1 MADRLVLCGGLPAER
16 SDRVAIDIDVDGPK
30 GSANRVNLH
39 LGDIC
44 ARMVQDVPP
53 VLADLLEIAAY
64 VYCAD
69 QFTKRGGD
77 TMAEMGR
84 DWRRSFR
91 FRIPVRRAEIWNR
104 PEVREALVETL
115 GFLSEDDYAFD
126 FVGKPIPTLLQP
138 YLDLNCT
145 DGLGFVPDEVL
156 LFSGGLDSFAG
167 AVDALIGRKVKVALI
182 SHQGSK
188 MVQSKQLHLVQAL
201 RERTAPSQL
210 FHVPV
215 TVNKGNQEAAEFTQ
229 RTRSFLFATLA
240 LVVARLFRRDRIN
253 FYENGV
259 VSTNLPVASHV
270 LGARATRTTHPQVLA
285 GFSRL
290 FSLVLDMP
298 IVVANPYF
306 WKTKADVVKV
316 IADHGCADLIR
327 ETFSCTRVRE
337 ATRRRHHCGV
347 CSQCLDRRFGILGA
361 GLGAHEPDDAYSVD
375 LLRGERKPG
384 PDVVMAESY
393 VLHALKLAT
402 MSSQSF
408 FSSFGQIFRVLPYL
422 DGPVEENAL
431 RLHDLHRQHGQTVE
445 QVITGELAQQ
455 ATVTRML
462 ALPDT
467 SLLTLIHSQSV
478 RLPPTIDAAEEQQPA
493 SLQAAADTHRHL
505 ERPLVFAI
513 DSPRKKVLFR
523 GGIEIGGA
531 GFGVI
536 EALVRE
542 FSEDVTSGLS
552 RGDFRFVRADVLAE
566 RLGLDGQ
573 GLRQRITRLR
583 KKLED
588 EFLKVF
594 DAQLAEDDILQN
606 QSWQGYR
613 LNPYLLL
620 VQPSQV
626 IGDAPAP

>member
-16 SDRVAIDIDVDGPK
+16 SEKDVLDIDVNGPK
-30 GSANRVNLH
+30 GSPNHVNLH

-44 ARMVQDVPP
+44 TRMVQDVPP

-77 TMAEMGR
+77 TMAEMGK
-84 DWRRSFR
+84 DWRRRFR
-91 FRIPVRRAEIWNR
+91 FRIPVRQADIWNR
-104 PEVREALVETL
+104 DDVRDALVETL
-115 GFLSEDDYAFD
+115 SFLSEDDYAFD
-126 FVGKPIPTLLQP
+126 FVGRTIPTILQP
-138 YLDLNCT
+138 YLDLNCAE
-145 DGLGFVPDEVL
+145 DAGFVPDEIM
-156 LFSGGLDSFAG
+156 LFSGGLDSFSG
-167 AVDALIGRKVKVALI
+167 AVESLIGRGLRVALI
-182 SHQGSK
+182 SHQGSN
-188 MVQSKQLHLVQAL
+188 MVRSKQSHLVQAL
-201 RERTAPSQL
+201 RERTSPSQL

-240 LVVARLFRRDRIN
+240 LVVARLFRRDTVH

-259 VSTNLPVASHV
+259 VSVNLPVAGHV

-298 IVVANPYF
+298 ITVSNPYF
-306 WKTKADVVKV
+306 WKTKSEVVGV
-316 IADHGCADLIR
+316 LSAHGCADLVR

-337 ATRRRHHCGV
+337 ATKRRHHCGI

-361 GLGAHEPDDAYSVD
+361 GLGPHEPDDAYAVD
-375 LLRGERKPG
+375 LFRGERKPG
-384 PDVVMAESY
+384 QEVVMAESY
-393 VLHALKLAT
+393 VLHALKLAN

-408 FSSFGQIFRVLPYL
+408 FSSFGQMFRVLPYL
-422 DGPVEENAL
+422 DGSIEDNAL
-431 RLHDLHRQHGQTVE
+431 RLHDLHRRHGQTVDT
-445 QVITGELAQQ
+445 VIAHELAEH
-455 ATVTRML
+455 ATATRML
-462 ALPDT
+462 SLPET
-467 SLLTLIHSQSV
+467 SLLMLIQSQAV
-478 RLPPTIDAAEEQQPA
+478 RLPPTVDAAETAPPA
-493 SLQAAADTHRHL
+493 SQQAAADTHKGL

-513 DSPRKKVLFR
+513 DRNLKKILFR

-531 GFGVI
+531 GYSLI
-536 EALVRE
+536 ETLESE
-542 FSEDVTSGLS
+542 FSEDVTSGMP
-552 RGDFRFVRADVLAE
+552 RGDFRFVRAEALAE
-566 RLGLDGQ
+566 RLSLDGQ

-583 KKLED
+583 KKLEG

-594 DAQLAEDDILQN
+594 DAQLAEDDVLQN

-620 VQPSQV
+620 VQPSQ
-626 IGDAPAP
+626 IGDGPVP